1 MTRRAELGQW
11 FTAAPVAQLA
21 IAALGGI
28 PPGARV
34 LDPTCGDGVFLAA
47 ARAAGARHVVGV
59 EIDPRA
65 AERARSEL
73 ARDVERHPTG
83 DRDRVDHVDRVD
95 VDRVDRVDRVVEI
108 VEADVLAPDLVE
120 RLGLFDIAIGNPP
133 YVRAGR
139 VDPAIKRERARVLA
153 ADWPDLTATL
163 VDAIARHA
171 DVSATCLLRTLRFLR
186 PGGRTALVVSTAL
199 LDADGAG
206 ALWTAIARIA
216 DIEALIAAPA
226 ERWFADAAVN
236 PMLLVAR
243 RHGAPASTIASPST
257 ASPSTAS
264 PRTASPSTA
273 SPSAASTR
281 TTSPSTTRTTSPSTT
296 RTTSPSTASMRTTSP
311 STARSHPRILRLT
324 MATRDLASRARS
336 LDDIALASEA
346 RAAHELVESRESL
359 DVSAWG
365 ASLRA
370 PSVWF
375 AWRDRARDHLVPLRD
390 LCDVRRGL
398 TTGANDVFYVRRDE
412 AKRLRLEPRFLAPV
426 VRSPFNGAPAPIAIE
441 PGESPIVAIVVPPDA
456 KLARAPHIRAWLE
469 RHAATA
475 LATSAARRDP
485 WWSLP
490 VNPARLFFAKAYGP
504 RFVQRLADTP
514 MLADQRVYALHPK
527 PGIELGAL
535 AAVLNALPT
544 ALALESLG
552 RRSMGYGVVEWTVH
566 DALELPVLD
575 VRRASTRSIDEMTAA
590 MRAIASRPVAHV
602 RLERED
608 EARRV
613 LDRAVLALAPGAELF
628 DAMWDGLCA
637 SVAQRDRY
645 LLPAV

>member
-1 MTRRAELGQW
+1 VVTRRAELGQW

-28 PPGARV
+28 APDARV
-34 LDPTCGDGVFLAA
+34 IDPTCGDGAFLAA
-47 ARAAGARHVVGV
+47 ALAAGARNLVGV

-65 AERARSEL
+65 AERARIAL
-73 ARDVERHPTG
+73 ARDSVGNRDGIG
-83 DRDRVDHVDRVD
+83 DRAA
-95 VDRVDRVDRVVEI
+95 VEI
-108 VEADVLAPDLVE
+108 VESDVLAHDLVD

-139 VDPAIKRERARVLA
+139 VDPVIKRERARVLA
-153 ADWPDLTATL
+153 ADWPELDASL
-163 VDAIARHA
+163 VDTIARHA

-186 PGGRTALVVSTAL
+186 PDGRAALVVSTAL
-199 LDADGAG
+199 LDADGAS

-216 DIEALIAAPA
+216 EIEALIAAPA

-243 RHGAPASTIASPST
+243 RHDAPATSSSTSSSKKTSSNPS
-257 ASPSTAS
+257 SSNQ
-264 PRTASPSTA
+264 
-273 SPSAASTR
+273 
-281 TTSPSTTRTTSPSTT
+281 TSSNPTSSNP
-296 RTTSPSTASMRTTSP
+296 TSSNPTSSNQTSSNP
-311 STARSHPRILRLT
+311 TSSNPNARSHPRIVRLT
-324 MATRDLASRARS
+324 MPTRDLASRART
-336 LDDIALASEA
+336 LDDIARASEA
-346 RAAHELVESRESL
+346 RTANEPAAATSSL
-359 DVSAWG
+359 LRVARSDQIHPAERGKDADDVSSWAV
-365 ASLRA
+365 ALRA

-375 AWRDRARDHLVPLRD
+375 AWRDRAHAHLVPLRE
-390 LCDVRRGL
+390 LCEVRRGL

-456 KLARAPHIRAWLE
+456 KLARAPRLKAWLD
-469 RHAATA
+469 RHEAAA

-485 WWSLP
+485 WWALP

-514 MLADQRVYALHPK
+514 MLADQRVYALHPR
-527 PGIELGAL
+527 PGVELGAL

-552 RRSMGYGVVEWTVH
+552 RRSMGYGAVEWTVH

-575 VRRASTRSIDEMTAA
+575 VRRASARAIEAMTAA
-590 MRAIASRPVAHV
+590 LRTIAPRPVAHV
-602 RLERED
+602 RLERD
-608 EARRV
+608 DVARRT
-613 LDRAVLALAPGAELF
+613 LDRAVLALAPGAELI

-637 SVAQRDRY
+637 SVALRDRY